1 MIPNYAIN
9 AVSGALRCHTQS
21 NNSTAF
27 YLSIP
32 GGTAAMTADGNAF
45 FIGKNLRQ
53 SGTGQG

>member
-1 MIPNYAIN
+1 MNPNYAIS
-9 AVSGALRCHTQS
+9 AVSGALRCHTPA
-21 NNSTAF
+21 NNSTAV

-32 GGTAAMTADGNAF
+32 GGTAAMTADANTF